1 MAACEPSASPASTWH
16 REALSSAFGSAPD
29 VTSPEFWAG
38 LAGATS
44 GTVSAAD
51 ATAPAAAGA
60 AADATA
66 DAAADATADAA
77 ADATAD
83 AAASTAATATVAAAG
98 VDKLLTRLSTVS
110 VAIAA
115 GSPDAVAA
123 AAAAA
128 DGTLRIRLP
137 RVIILS
143 TLGLT
148 GRYPAYEL
156 YQDDDGPLRR
166 SLVAANVP
174 FAELSWEG
182 LAKLQLCRLNATAS
196 SADTVARSDPLDW
209 SDVGCVV
216 IRTAWSY
223 SESLNNCRAL
233 IALTDVVANHLGV
246 RVLNSPSVLRR
257 TAHKSYLCRLAARH
271 GIRTVPTV
279 LLRARVSDASAAAAA
294 AGGGSTAGAGT
305 ASGVLPD
312 ASSGR
317 CAPSDVIE
325 WGDVLSVTAA
335 SRRKGWDRVIVK
347 PGDFRVQADFGAM
360 EVAVEAT
367 AIERRVALSVA
378 EALAKDCSAGADVA
392 KGVLGDGLGFDALAA
407 GALRLPTESL
417 GVYDVGPGPS
427 SSSAADVLFV
437 RVDMLSPAEDD
448 ADRRP
453 MVIEAEAIEPSLYY
467 DVGKKDGCSAG
478 AKLADLLAEQVRRV
492 SG

>member
-44 GTVSAAD
+44 DTVSAAD
-51 ATAPAAAGA
+51 ATAPAAAHA

-312 ASSGR
+312 ASSVR
-317 CAPSDVIE
+317 
-325 WGDVLSVTAA
+325 
-335 SRRKGWDRVIVK
+335 
-347 PGDFRVQADFGAM
+347 GDFRVQADFGAM

-392 KGVLGDGLGFDALAA
+392 EGVLGDGLGFDALAA

>member
-44 GTVSAAD
+44 DTVSAAD
-51 ATAPAAAGA
+51 ATAPAAAHA

-110 VAIAA
+110 VANAT

-257 TAHKSYLCRLAARH
+257 TAHKS
-271 GIRTVPTV
+271 
-279 LLRARVSDASAAAAA
+279 
-294 AGGGSTAGAGT
+294 
-305 ASGVLPD
+305 
-312 ASSGR
+312 
-317 CAPSDVIE
+317 
-325 WGDVLSVTAA
+325 
-335 SRRKGWDRVIVK
+335 
-347 PGDFRVQADFGAM
+347 GDFRVQADFGAT